1 MKKFFLLLIAAATF
15 NANAALI
22 SITTDKAI
30 YNVGDTVTVTV
41 SISGLFNNSV
51 QTLMSAYST
60 AFSFDNSVLQFID
73 NSIESLMPLGAQTT
87 PSFPGLPAFPSE
99 LFSGKVE
106 GTTLYAESI
115 GWNGATAPQQ
125 GQSEV
130 SLYRAQFLATFFG
143 NDISPFTFLQNQL
156 VDATVGPLSP
166 KTATPATASFTIA
179 QVPAP
184 GTFALSLLALGGM
197 FFARKRA
204 KS

>member
-1 MKKFFLLLIAAATF
+1 MKKFFLLLVAAATF
-15 NANAALI
+15 NANAAII
-22 SITTDKAI
+22 SLTTDKEI

-51 QTLMSAYST
+51 QTLMSGYYT

-73 NSIESLMPLGAQTT
+73 NSIESLMPFGTQTV
-87 PSFPGLPAFPSE
+87 PAFPGLPAFPPE
-99 LFSGKVE
+99 FFGGRVE
-106 GTTLYAESI
+106 GSTLFAESVS
-115 GWNGATAPQQ
+115 GSGATAPQQ
-125 GQSEV
+125 GQSGV
-130 SLYRAQFLATFFG
+130 SLYRAQFLATSFG
-143 NDISPFTFLQNQL
+143 NDISPFTFLQNQF
-156 VDATVGPLSP
+156 VNAVVGPLSP
-166 KTATPATASFTIA
+166 ETAMPETASFTIA